1 MLHFLLLFVLL
12 PVVHALIIVNRRQ
25 AWLESAGIA
34 TAAGILSSSIL
45 PPLPLALAEEDPSR
59 MMVTTP
65 KQKALSIPRVG
76 YSLYKTD
83 PDQVERCIA
92 LALEAGVKHFD
103 VATQYGSNEQVGNV
117 LKPYFQTHS
126 RQGYCITHKVSNEEQ
141 SKNGRK
147 VKMAVKKQMKLLGVD
162 YLDIAMIHS
171 PLTDTARRLQSYQ
184 SLLDLQSEGVI
195 RAVGVCHYGV
205 NPLGT

>member
-1 MLHFLLLFVLL
+1 MTLPILITQRMLHFLLLFVLL

-25 AWLESAGIA
+25 AWLEPAGIA

-147 VKMAVKKQMKLLGVD
+147 VKMAVK
-162 YLDIAMIHS
+162 
-171 PLTDTARRLQSYQ
+171 
-184 SLLDLQSEGVI
+184 
-195 RAVGVCHYGV
+195 
-205 NPLGT
+205 N